1 MCLCASVR
9 EESFLQPLQKCDDG
23 VVPVEWHCHIWTQEG
38 VMQVEKEDLLFIIS
52 AFYEP
57 IAAGVCVESKRL
69 VSVSLLLFQFS
80 VLIKNQTVLHTGG
93 HLFSEFILH

>member
-1 MCLCASVR
+1 
-9 EESFLQPLQKCDDG
+9 
-23 VVPVEWHCHIWTQEG
+23 
-38 VMQVEKEDLLFIIS
+38 MQVEKEDLLFTIS

-57 IAAGVCVESKRL
+57 ITAGVCVESKRL

-80 VLIKNQTVLHTGG
+80 VLIKNQTVKQGG